1 MNARQIIKMFS
12 NDDNYKV
19 VVRNNQINGKVVGC
33 TGFITNCEN
42 GLIVYI
48 NTEKSIYAPLA
59 DKSLIRYA
67 QNTRDYTGGVNH
79 FATDKGFYSTVK
91 EMLKARKDFKI

>member
-1 MNARQIIKMFS
+1 MNARQIIKLFS

-19 VVRNNQINGKVVGC
+19 VVRNNQINNKVVGC

-59 DKSLIRYA
+59 DKNLIRYA

-79 FATDKGFYSTVK
+79 FATDKDFYSTVK
-91 EMLKARKDFKI
+91 EMLKAKKDFKI